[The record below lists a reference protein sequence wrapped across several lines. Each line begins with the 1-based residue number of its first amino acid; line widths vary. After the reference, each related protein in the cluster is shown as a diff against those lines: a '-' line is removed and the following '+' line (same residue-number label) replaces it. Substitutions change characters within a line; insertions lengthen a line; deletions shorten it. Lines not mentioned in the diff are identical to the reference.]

1 MNFNKCSRCGCFF
14 MSDNSVCP
22 NCEAKDKY
30 EMSELKTFLEEN
42 TSQINIDNLSA
53 STGISVKNLNRF
65 LSQEQF
71 ADFNEQIQKNNTNI
85 GIQL

>member
-14 MSDNSVCP
+14 MADSSVCP
-22 NCEAKDKY
+22 NCEEKDQF
-30 EMSELKTFLEEN
+30 EMSHLKNFLEEN

-65 LSQEQF
+65 LAQEQF
-71 ADFNEQIQKNNTNI
+71 SNFANQIQDDNSNI
-85 GIQL
+85 SIQL